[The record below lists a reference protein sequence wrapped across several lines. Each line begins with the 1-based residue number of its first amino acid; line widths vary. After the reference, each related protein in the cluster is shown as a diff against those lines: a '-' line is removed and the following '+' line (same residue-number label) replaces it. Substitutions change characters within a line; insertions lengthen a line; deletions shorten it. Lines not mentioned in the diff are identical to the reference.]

1 MPASV
6 IAWVPAIES
15 APGRISV
22 PASPSD
28 LPNCNGLALLLVK
41 VWALFTS
48 TTMVL
53 TLLEALPFGAL

>member
-1 MPASV
+1 M
-6 IAWVPAIES
+6 
-15 APGRISV
+15 

-53 TLLEALPFGAL
+53 TLLEALPVGAL